1 MTTRNRNDFLW
12 SELSKQEKAEEK
24 KEFVESW
31 VMETGCS
38 KRDASLQW
46 EQYLNQEGWTGRDED
61 ILMERDRAYEEV
73 QVLRASLADASPELA
88 AEIRAFLGE

>member
-1 MTTRNRNDFLW
+1 MIDRDRNDVLW
-12 SELSKQEKAEEK
+12 SEMTPAERQAEK
-24 KEFVESW
+24 KEFLIFEVL
-31 VMETGCS
+31 ETGCS
-38 KRDASLQW
+38 KAAASLQW

-73 QVLRASLADASPELA
+73 QVLRASLATASPELA